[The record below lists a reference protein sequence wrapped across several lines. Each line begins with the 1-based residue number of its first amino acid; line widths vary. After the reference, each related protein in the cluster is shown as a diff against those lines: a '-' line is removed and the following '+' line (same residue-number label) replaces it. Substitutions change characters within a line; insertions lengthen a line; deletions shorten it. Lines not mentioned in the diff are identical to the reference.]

1 MEKVLK
7 ILFIFSLFYFFI
19 LHPIYLYWA
28 KRMEDLW
35 KIKFVFGKMGVGKT
49 GLIAKWASQD
59 LLDDNFDR
67 VYTSIGVAGTYQFNP
82 EDLKVGFTFPPKSS
96 VYIDEFGLI
105 ANSRDFK
112 SFPKE
117 LRKWF
122 KYARQSRIKLTIFS
136 QAPDIDKSVR
146 DLCHSYSLLRRI
158 GPFVFEFDVTK
169 NIDVGSDQDGNGQ
182 LVDAYS
188 KIGLIGGL
196 HIHYLP
202 KYFGLWESYSPPT
215 WDFISSTYIE
225 PSPSLKRAQKWKKF
239 YPYDLRIVY
248 RSLLARISRLQRT
261 IYNKFFYR
269 SFFISKKDFRCL
281 QTSFL

>member
-1 MEKVLK
+1 MSKLLK
-7 ILFIFSLFYFFI
+7 IISVILFIYVSI
-19 LHPIYLYWA
+19 LNPIYIYWA
-28 KRMEDLW
+28 KRMEDIW
-35 KIKFVFGKMGVGKT
+35 KIKFVFGKMGVGKS
-49 GLIAKWASQD
+49 GLIAKWSSQD
-59 LLDDNFDR
+59 LLDPTYDR
-67 VYTSIGVAGTYQFNP
+67 VYTSTGVAGTYKFNP
-82 EDLKVGFTFPPKSS
+82 EDLKEGFTFPPRSS

-202 KYFGLWESYSPPT
+202 KYFGLWESYDPPK
-215 WDFISSTYIE
+215 WDYVSSEYIE
-225 PSPSLKRAQKWKKF
+225 PTPALKRSQKWRRF
-239 YPYDLRIVY
+239 YPYDLRLVY
-248 RSLLARISRLQRT
+248 CSLLARISRLQRT

-269 SFFISKKDFRCL
+269 SFFISKTRFNSL
-281 QTSFL
+281 QTSLL